1 MIKSPR
7 EFAEYANNILPR
19 ITVQFADNNS
29 MVLGHHNKYR
39 EKATY
44 IPGTLKVHYV
54 ERTISKSTCKLCF
67 FVTTKSENHMKEKEH
82 EIFQAPI
89 SLLKG
94 NYCVVTYDGELWPG
108 HLIKP
113 TKSGANIRCLQ
124 KTPVT
129 GSIWRWLKKPDEKE
143 YRMEDIRREIETPL
157 NCGSKTSSLRA

>member
-1 MIKSPR
+1 
-7 EFAEYANNILPR
+7 
-19 ITVQFADNNS
+19 
-29 MVLGHHNKYR
+29 MVLGHHNKCR

-124 KTPVT
+124 KAPVT